1 MATATKNETKKW
13 GPTVGG
19 QKRVAIITG
28 GNSGLGFECAK
39 QMLGQGYRVV
49 LACRNPAKA
58 KQAVQQLRA
67 GNTSADVD
75 SAILDVSSL
84 RSVTA
89 FADGW
94 LATSSKVCACTTHSL
109 THSLTHLLTH
119 SLTHQLPHSFTHLL
133 APSFIH
139 YLTN

>member
-1 MATATKNETKKW
+1 MATAANEDAKEW
-13 GPTVGG
+13 GAVCGG
-19 QKRVAIITG
+19 KKRVAIITG

-67 GNTSADVD
+67 GNKSADVD

-84 RSVTA
+84 RSVTT

-94 LATSSKVCACTTHSL
+94 LATSSKVGACT
-109 THSLTHLLTH
+109 
-119 SLTHQLPHSFTHLL
+119 PR
-133 APSFIH
+133 H
-139 YLTN
+139 YAHAFW